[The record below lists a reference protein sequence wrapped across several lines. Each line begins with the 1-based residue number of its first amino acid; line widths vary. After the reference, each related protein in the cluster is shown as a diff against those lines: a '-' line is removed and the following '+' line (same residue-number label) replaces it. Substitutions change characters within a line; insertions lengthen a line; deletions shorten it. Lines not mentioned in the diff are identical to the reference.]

1 MLQYFNKNV
10 EAKKMG
16 YFEHTHPFADVP
28 FSTEGTMKYSY
39 DIRIHAVS
47 YRYTEITTTSPMIV
61 NATEI

>member
-28 FSTEGTMKYSY
+28 FSTEGTMKYSF
-39 DIRIHAVS
+39 DIRIHVVS
-47 YRYTEITTTSPMIV
+47 YRYT
-61 NATEI
+61 